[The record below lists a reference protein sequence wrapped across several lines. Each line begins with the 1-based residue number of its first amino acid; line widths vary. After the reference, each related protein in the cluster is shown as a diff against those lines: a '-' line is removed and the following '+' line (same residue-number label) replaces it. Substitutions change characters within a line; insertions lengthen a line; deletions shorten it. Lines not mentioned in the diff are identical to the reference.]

1 MEPKTGWTG
10 PTKRETTP
18 WGETWTWSTPDT
30 LLGKIIKIRADSRT
44 SLKYH
49 KLKNKS
55 FFVLSG
61 KIEVTFGNSK
71 TVSMPDENP
80 YQVVVLGIG
89 ETFSVQSECP
99 YRIKALDHST
109 IIEIGDSSRDSFVR
123 LEDDYGR
130 ETSRK
135 N

>member
-10 PTKRETTP
+10 PTKREATP

-30 LLGKIIKIRADSRT
+30 LLGKIIKIRANNRT

-55 FFVLSG
+55 FFVLGG
-61 KIEVTFGNSK
+61 KVEVTFGNSK
-71 TVSMPDENP
+71 TVSMPETNP
-80 YQVVVLGIG
+80 YQVLLLSVG

-99 YRIKALDHST
+99 YRIKALDDST
-109 IIEIGDSSRDSFVR
+109 IIEIGDSSRDLFVR

-130 ETSRK
+130 SSSGE